1 MVGQAF
7 SQCTACSAAVRQ
19 QYSSDGWGFIAK
31 VLQQPG
37 ELEELTG
44 LAELHRQAAAMDLSS
59 ASEDGEGPSGAA
71 GEDDWTEL

>member
-1 MVGQAF
+1 
-7 SQCTACSAAVRQ
+7 
-19 QYSSDGWGFIAK
+19 

-44 LAELHRQAAAMDLSS
+44 LAELQRQAAAMDLSS
-59 ASEDGEGPSGAA
+59 ASDDGEGAAAA